1 MIWMLRHL
9 PRRLW
14 MIRLLM
20 TPGTKILPLQVV
32 AVRVVAVVAVVVRQ
46 MTDRWRV
53 QSPSSRRP
61 NLTMFRSMM
70 MTMDLELDWLLH
82 VVHLNVLPAGV
93 AREPNQLLRNPPDE
107 GEEPVT
113 LPLVATGQVPVAV
126 NPVAAN
132 PDAVNSVHLGTAMR
146 LPNERRGPNA
156 IPGQQ
161 LGRNEV
167 KRSNQSVK
175 SGFAMIVD
183 AVSVLRNL
191 RVAVTRIETT
201 KLVPHERRR
210 ANVLNAMSVDPPVRL
225 LLAVVIRKRPPIGI
239 VMIGIE
245 TGTANHAAVAAV
257 KSGRARVL
265 VVSVPKG
272 VGRAPVRDVLPVKDR
287 VSQNRVGPLNAA
299 SDPLSPSMMR
309 PTIAH
314 AARFSPSKCRP
325 GNMRSLC

>member
-1 MIWMLRHL
+1 ML
-9 PRRLW
+9 
-14 MIRLLM
+14 
-20 TPGTKILPLQVV
+20 
-32 AVRVVAVVAVVVRQ
+32 
-46 MTDRWRV
+46 
-53 QSPSSRRP
+53 
-61 NLTMFRSMM
+61 RSMM
-70 MTMDLELDWLLH
+70 MTMVLELDWLRH
-82 VVHLNVLPAGV
+82 VVHLSVLPAGV
-93 AREPNQLLRNPPDE
+93 VREQSQLPRDPLDG
-107 GEEPVT
+107 GEEPGMIH
-113 LPLVATGQVPVAV
+113 LVANGQVPVAV

-132 PDAVNSVHLGTAMR
+132 PGAVNTVHLAIAMR
-146 LPNERRGPNA
+146 LPNENRGPNA

-210 ANVLNAMSVDPPVRL
+210 ANVLNAMSADPPVRL
-225 LLAVVIRKRPPIGI
+225 LLAAVIRKRPPIGI
-239 VMIGIE
+239 VMIGI
-245 TGTANHAAVAAV
+245 GTANHAAVAAV
-257 KSGRARVL
+257 KNGRARVH

-272 VGRAPVRDVLPVKDR
+272 AGTAPVRDVLPVKDR

-299 SDPLSPSMMR
+299 NDPLSPPMMR

-314 AARFSPSKCRP
+314 AARFSPSKCQP